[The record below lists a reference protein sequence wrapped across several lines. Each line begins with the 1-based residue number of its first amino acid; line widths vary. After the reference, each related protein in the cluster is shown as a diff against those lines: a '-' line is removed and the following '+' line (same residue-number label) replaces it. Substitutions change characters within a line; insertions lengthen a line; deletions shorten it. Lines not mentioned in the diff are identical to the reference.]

1 LHLVEP
7 AALAPRIDNDA
18 LLVKFDIKVEVVVL
32 GDVLTMSATVPA
44 PDLVA
49 DWRTRRVSYQLM
61 GPDGRQPNDVVSFYA
76 FHGRNN
82 DDG

>member
-32 GDVLTMSATVPA
+32 GDVHTMSATMPA

-49 DWRTRRVSYQLM
+49 DGRTRRVSYQLM
-61 GPDGRQPNDVVSFYA
+61 GPDGRQPNDVVSYA